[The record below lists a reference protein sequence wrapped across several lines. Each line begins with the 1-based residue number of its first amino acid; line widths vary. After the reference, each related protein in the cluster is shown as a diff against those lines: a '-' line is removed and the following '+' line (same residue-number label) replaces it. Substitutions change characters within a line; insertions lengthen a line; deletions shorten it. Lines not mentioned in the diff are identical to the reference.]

1 MKRLLPFAIILLVGA
16 GAVTSGALL
25 YRAKRAEL
33 ETTIADAPGVT
44 AGAKP
49 PHIRG
54 NVKAPV
60 TIEEFGDFQ
69 CPPCATV
76 AISLSH
82 VEHDYGD
89 KLRVIFRQFPLPM
102 HAHAR
107 EAARAAEAADR
118 QGKFWE
124 MHDLLF
130 KNQLAWSM
138 ADNVTETFSEYARSL
153 GLELDRFQRDCTNEA
168 LEERINADHE
178 RGESRGVKSTPALF
192 INGHNV
198 PPASTS
204 EVGLRVIIEAALRG
218 APLPSEP
225 APSPTPT
232 P

>member
-1 MKRLLPFAIILLVGA
+1 MKRFLPFAIILVVA
-16 GAVTSGALL
+16 AAAVTGGTRL

-54 NVKAPV
+54 EVKAPV

-69 CPPCATV
+69 CPPCATL

-82 VEHDYGD
+82 LEHDYGD
-89 KLRVIFRQFPLPM
+89 KLRVIFRQFPLAM

-107 EAARAAEAADR
+107 EAARAAEAANR

-130 KNQLAWSM
+130 RNQVAWST
-138 ADNVTETFSEYARSL
+138 AANVTETFNEYARGL
-153 GLELDRFQRDCTNEA
+153 GLELDRFQRDCASEE

-178 RGESRGVKSTPALF
+178 RGESRGVKQTPTIFL
-192 INGHNV
+192 NGHNI
-198 PPASTS
+198 PPASMS
-204 EVGLRVIIEAALRG
+204 EVGLRALIEAALKG
-218 APLPSEP
+218 GPLPTP
-225 APSPTPT
+225 TPSPTPT